1 VRAIGCPPI
10 VKVLSPP
17 PGSGHASGR
26 SARIS
31 SASILFA
38 AGQFGPFVL
47 DELVASP
54 MTVAGSTYA
63 QTRAALASC
72 HSLGFVEAGHTLL
85 YKLRPITLG
94 GPRGSAAVRMDTV
107 FGGVA
112 ANAYLAVDRI
122 KDVIQIYLFSQFGS
136 RSSRLARSSYVR
148 AVERLR
154 AFCQAPRGS
163 VCSAG

>member
-1 VRAIGCPPI
+1 VRAIGCPPM